1 MKKEGVTAKSDNNP
15 ADKNLSKNNSSDKNL
30 SKKNQSEK
38 NPHNKLQI
46 EEKLKLLDD
55 VDKAYIRGYIDRALA
70 EQKRKSQGKTN
81 K

>member
-1 MKKEGVTAKSDNNP
+1 MKKEGVTAKSDGNP
-15 ADKNLSKNNSSDKNL
+15 SKNNSSKKNSQDKNPP
-30 SKKNQSEK
+30 KKL
-38 NPHNKLQI
+38 PI

-55 VDKAYIRGYIDRALA
+55 IDKAYIRGYIDRALA